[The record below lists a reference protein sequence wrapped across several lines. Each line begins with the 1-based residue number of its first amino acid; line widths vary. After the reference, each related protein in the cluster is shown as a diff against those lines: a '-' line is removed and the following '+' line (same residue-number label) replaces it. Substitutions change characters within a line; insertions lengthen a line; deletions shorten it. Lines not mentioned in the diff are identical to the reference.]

1 MRVFGCLLLALTFLG
16 ANIAGGQTTGI
27 HHPPNHA
34 IIASDRIQVRASIDP
49 ASTKAG
55 TPIVIKLI
63 SKNIWYDTVTVSD
76 YGAEVD
82 YELIVVDSSGREVPR
97 TRLGDQLF
105 RGEYVL
111 LRTAIIYLEPGQ
123 EIRAEIDVTKIYQL
137 TEPGTYYMWATRD
150 PFPGSPDEPK
160 LTGDLSKLP
169 IERAFSNPVQFTI
182 VP

>member
-1 MRVFGCLLLALTFLG
+1 MKVFGCWLLALAVLSG
-16 ANIAGGQTTGI
+16 NAVRAQTTDRATI
-27 HHPPNHA
+27 P
-34 IIASDRIQVRASIDP
+34 SDRIQVRAAIDT
-49 ASTKAG
+49 ASTEAG
-55 TPIVIKLI
+55 APIVVKLI
-63 SKNIWYDTVTVSD
+63 SKNIWYNRVTVSD

-82 YELIVVDSSGREVPR
+82 DELIIVDSSGKEVPR

-111 LRTAIIYLEPGQ
+111 LRTAVTCLEPGQ
-123 EIRAEIDVTKIYQL
+123 EIRAEIDVAKTYQVTSRESTTCGPLAPRSPVPPTK
-137 TEPGTYYMWATRD
+137 
-150 PFPGSPDEPK
+150 PK